1 MFRSKP
7 SEESL
12 LVSVRSE
19 LTQSLADLEGRRL
32 EYCRHLE
39 SKKQARL
46 ALENAEAEVR
56 RLHSESVTLQRGF
69 WETYYRN
76 GHDARLE
83 VGTEARS
90 LRHAIEKAEKSLKRA
105 RARWEEADFDEVAEW
120 RALIGEADA
129 VEEEVTRRINT
140 LEDALG
146 RLIVELREDLK
157 EAIRTLHDDDEY
169 RDAQQ
174 VGASKLA
181 GDPRSQVQAPR
192 EGRLLSVRSLLQGK
206 PEHRNLLIT
215 VFFPLLVGL
224 LCLWIGLF
232 GIKGE
237 VLLALVLVGLG
248 FVNIGAA
255 AFYILPTRRWR
266 SVPGVPIAWV
276 SLALLVIGTTVRGLL
291 L

>member
-120 RALIGEADA
+120 SVLIGEADA
-129 VEEEVTRRINT
+129 VEEEVTRRI
-140 LEDALG
+140 DALEEALG
-146 RLIVELREDLK
+146 ELIVELREDLK
-157 EAIRTLHDDDEY
+157 EAIRTLHDDEY

-237 VLLALVLVGLG
+237 VLLALVLVGIG
-248 FVNIGAA
+248 FVNIVAA
-255 AFYILPTRRWR
+255 ALCILPTSRWR

-291 L
+291 I